1 MKQSVY
7 ITAIDVCITALD
19 VGWRQTPQVFP
30 FLSSVDAGL
39 MPHGLSALANL
50 VQAGS
55 PLVPEGSAW
64 LLLLALFLLLA
75 LAKNDSEWACYLQL
89 LPCPLNAK
97 GMCVYPSGPSTP
109 HLLFFSAA
117 ELDELQYEPVK
128 VATLKERDRLAAL
141 HCQLFGHAGNT
152 VDLGSFMWAH
162 CLVRSRAIS
171 PPSSIQA
178 APPSHSSA
186 GSADQSLD
194 KVLQCGGSCLVPVVD
209 MCNHTGQGGS
219 AHLVWGQQHQ
229 GHRTVEL
236 VAKQQH
242 QPGEEVTLD
251 YGCHPL
257 QHMLYQY
264 GFMPGHGTEGAVYEV
279 FEDFGS
285 MWEVLIVQASQQGG
299 VLSLKEVKLQPS
311 SLSSPNASLACATSM
326 HSKDQSIIYI
336 IDNCI
341 NSTDACSTKVTW
353 PDCVPESP
361 QAGVQGDAQSGPDMH
376 PTQHQCRKLEPAQE
390 RAISVRIAAEC
401 QQLLNEMSTT
411 IEQDKQQL
419 MTTGRQQLAHM
430 PWKHAEHQE
439 LALKYRIA
447 RKQTLYTV
455 IQDLEAIVCLLFADD
470 MLDEGK
476 SMLC

>member
-1 MKQSVY
+1 MNLMDDDFSRLCESLSCKASKLQFDDNAGSRGICGKEMLNAAETIVMVRWSSCISVE
-7 ITAIDVCITALD
+7 TAAEYLHTN
-19 VGWRQTPQVFP
+19 
-30 FLSSVDAGL
+30 SSSL

-75 LAKNDSEWACYLQL
+75 LAKNDSEPFNPTPSVLQFGECCQAQAQTCTQTGACV
-89 LPCPLNAK
+89 C
-97 GMCVYPSGPSTP
+97 S
-109 HLLFFSAA
+109 SAA

-299 VLSLKEVKLQPS
+299 VLSLKE
-311 SLSSPNASLACATSM
+311 
-326 HSKDQSIIYI
+326 
-336 IDNCI
+336 
-341 NSTDACSTKVTW
+341 
-353 PDCVPESP
+353 
-361 QAGVQGDAQSGPDMH
+361 AGVQGDAQSGPDMH